1 MQGQSRRILLVLLF
15 GLLAALLILSGRTIG
30 AFQKGLPQSEKALRY
45 PYQQLS
51 VREQKLYTA
60 LCSGIAEQK
69 DLVKLPGVYRGDEY
83 KRVYLLVAEQEPQFF
98 YLDTVYETGDLM
110 SDAEMFYRRDV
121 TDIDMMTAEMEF
133 AADRILADAAYASD
147 DIGKLLAIHD
157 GIAENCEY
165 EEDAFSSEAYGCLV
179 RGKAKCEGYAKAF
192 LYVARRAGLH
202 VMNVT
207 GTDSRGENHVWNIAE
222 ADGTYYQIDVTWDDD
237 RRYGGR
243 TVHACFCQP
252 DERFS
257 DHAPDLTAFL
267 PPDCTADDDGYDYYK
282 MKDTYITHA
291 SELPDKIMAWTGS
304 PFMMEFRFADADVMR
319 EAKSLIRDT
328 TAVGEAVRIASGAA
342 VYQALADEARNVL
355 VILPS

>member
-1 MQGQSRRILLVLLF
+1 MQGQSRRVLLVLFF
-15 GLLAALLILSGRTIG
+15 GLLAVLLILSGRTIG

-51 VREQKLYTA
+51 AREQKLYNA
-60 LCSGIAEQK
+60 LCEGIQERRE
-69 DLVKLPGVYRGDEY
+69 LVKLPGVYHGDEY

-110 SDAEMFYRRDV
+110 SDAEMFYRSDA
-121 TDIDMMTAEMEF
+121 TDTEMMTAEMEF
-133 AADRILADAAYASD
+133 AADRILADATLASD

-157 GIAENCEY
+157 GIAEKCEY

-192 LYVARRAGLH
+192 LYVARRAGLN

-222 ADGTYYQIDVTWDDD
+222 AEGKFYQIDVTWDDD
-237 RRYGGR
+237 QRYGGK

-252 DERFS
+252 DERFG
-257 DHAPDLTAFL
+257 DHTPDLSAFL
-267 PPDCTADDDGYDYYK
+267 PPQCEADDADYDYYK
-282 MKDTYITHA
+282 VKDAYIMQA
-291 SELPDKIMAWTGS
+291 SELPDYIRSWTGS
-304 PFMMEFRFADADVMR
+304 PFMMEFRFADGDVMR
-319 EAKSLIRDT
+319 EAKSLIRET
-328 TAVGEAVRIASGAA
+328 TAVGDAVRIASGAA
-342 VYQALADEARNVL
+342 VYQAMADETRNVL